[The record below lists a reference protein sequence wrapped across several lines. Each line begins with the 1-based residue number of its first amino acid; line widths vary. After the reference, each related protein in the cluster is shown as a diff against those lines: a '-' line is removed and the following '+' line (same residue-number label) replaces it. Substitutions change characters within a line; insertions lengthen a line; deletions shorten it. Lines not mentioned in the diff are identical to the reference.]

1 MTNKKVGRPIEKLN
15 RKKIGLSLDG
25 ITNDILDDLSKNL
38 GKTKSKIV
46 EEALFLYNEHNKNIQ
61 KELEIIVKSKD
72 DPYYKLKDMLYSSF
86 KSSD

>member
-1 MTNKKVGRPIEKLN
+1 MNERKVGRPIIKLN

-25 ITNDILDDLSKNL
+25 DTSDILDDLSKNL

-46 EEALFLYNEHNKNIQ
+46 EEALFLFNEHNKNIQ
-61 KELEIIVKSKD
+61 KELELLNKSKD

-86 KSSD
+86 KQ

>member
-1 MTNKKVGRPIEKLN
+1 MNERKVGRPIIKLN

-25 ITNDILDDLSKNL
+25 DTSDILDDLSKNL

-46 EEALFLYNEHNKNIQ
+46 EEALFLFNEHNKNIQ

>member
-1 MTNKKVGRPIEKLN
+1 MEKNRVGRPVEKLN

-61 KELEIIVKSKD
+61 KELDIINKTKD
-72 DPYYKLKDMLYSSF
+72 DPYYKLKDMLYTTL
-86 KSSD
+86 KK